1 MRREVRIM
9 VRMRGRG
16 NLPSDDEIFPI
27 PIDDKRLWDKR
38 EEVWICF
45 DNCSNPFFLSL
56 LEEHA
61 VVAAHAFTVRQIT
74 PFQ

>member
-9 VRMRGRG
+9 VSMRDRG
-16 NLPSDDEIFPI
+16 NHPSDDEILPI
-27 PIDDKRLWDKR
+27 PIDNKRLWDKR

-45 DNCSNPFFLSL
+45 DNRSNPFFLSL
-56 LEEHA
+56 LEEHTI
-61 VVAAHAFTVRQIT
+61 VTTHALTVRQIT

>member
-9 VRMRGRG
+9 VSMRGRG
-16 NLPSDDEIFPI
+16 NLPSDDEILPI
-27 PIDDKRLWDKR
+27 PIENKRLWDKR

-45 DNCSNPFFLSL
+45 DNRSNPFFLSIL
-56 LEEHA
+56 KEHA
-61 VVAAHAFTVRQIT
+61 VVAAHALTVRQIT